1 MPLSCPISN
10 RQINGNL
17 VRVYSIQV
25 VILGMLLLITS
36 MPIFALIL
44 LYDFSIRAL
53 RVPNLSPIHLIG
65 KFVVETLDIKPEM
78 TDEAPKRF
86 ALFIGLFFS
95 LLLSILYAGESLIFG
110 AIIAG
115 ILVFCALLEALF
127 NYCVGCKVYQFLQ
140 LLKK

>member
-1 MPLSCPISN
+1 MSQSCPISN
-10 RQINGNL
+10 RKINGNL

-25 VILGMLLLITS
+25 VLLGMLLLITT

-53 RVPNLSPIHLIG
+53 RLPNLSPIHLIG
-65 KFVVETLDIKPEM
+65 KFIIETLHIKPEM

-95 LLLSILYAGESLIFG
+95 LSLSILYAGGSFVLG
-110 AIIAG
+110 AVIAG
-115 ILVFCALLEALF
+115 ILVVCALLEALF
-127 NYCVGCKVYQFLQ
+127 NYCVGCKVYQLLQ

>member
-1 MPLSCPISN
+1 MSQSCPISN

-25 VILGMLLLITS
+25 VILGILLLITS

-53 RVPNLSPIHLIG
+53 RIPRLSPIHLIG
-65 KFVVETLDIKPEM
+65 KFVVQSLSIKPEM

-86 ALFIGLFFS
+86 ALFIGLLFS
-95 LLLSILYAGESLIFG
+95 LLISLSYVKGFYLFGETV
-110 AIIAG
+110 AG
-115 ILVFCALLEALF
+115 ILLFCALLEGLF